1 MDRVN
6 VSTFK
11 SNEVKRAIYW
21 EVFFFL
27 HYVISRC
34 VTTFKYYHE
43 FSETF
48 IAIQLIKQN
57 KYQWANRLD
66 SSTDL
71 ASKLVT
77 TFCTE
82 QTLLSLMKHKMGLKA
97 CHSTALFV
105 AFRTLQSVSL
115 LVKCL
120 VQHKVWLEI
129 NEYRQLNFLM
139 FWWRVLLAVAYYQV
153 DAWVE
158 CLLRPR
164 CSKK

>member
-1 MDRVN
+1 MRSVLL
-6 VSTFK
+6 STLCYK
-11 SNEVKRAIYW
+11 PLS
-21 EVFFFL
+21 
-27 HYVISRC
+27 
-34 VTTFKYYHE
+34 KY
-43 FSETF
+43 
-48 IAIQLIKQN
+48 IQILSWIQWNIHSYPIKT

-77 TFCTE
+77 ALCTE

-97 CHSTALFV
+97 CHSAALFV

-129 NEYRQLNFLM
+129 NEYRQLNFLI
-139 FWWRVLLAVAYYQV
+139 FLWRVPLAVAHYQV